1 MHLLVEIGKA
11 NYYWQLYFH
20 ARKLMNFVNNTL
32 LCGYTITTTSF
43 LAVLIKDQP
52 VSKFDTFFVS
62 ETTVAP
68 QHTTVLYVKS
78 IKKGDI

>member
-1 MHLLVEIGKA
+1 M
-11 NYYWQLYFH
+11 
-20 ARKLMNFVNNTL
+20 
-32 LCGYTITTTSF
+32 
-43 LAVLIKDQP
+43 AVLIKDQP